1 MSSGSKSFHWSFHT
15 RASCIQIRVLSTAMT
30 NTKVGRTS
38 YEPFSLVYILVEQII
53 IIDVILLNN
62 VQTAMKLS
70 SDELSRRDDGSFK
83 LELIM
88 NPLHESNAG
97 SYMCLSRNNYGYNL
111 ESMHLFV
118 KLSKMLLIYL
128 NK

>member
-1 MSSGSKSFHWSFHT
+1 
-15 RASCIQIRVLSTAMT
+15 MT
-30 NTKVGRTS
+30 NTKVGMTS
-38 YEPFSLVYILVEQII
+38 CEPFSLVYITLVEQII

-62 VQTAMKLS
+62 VQTAMKLA

-97 SYMCLSRNNYGYNL
+97 SYVCLSRNNYGYNL

-118 KLSKMLLIYL
+118 KLSKIIFYL